1 MVLPTIFSA
10 HAPAAQHRARRQ
22 AAGIAAPAVTL
33 SPLDAFLLTRIAAFL
48 PHPLTVI
55 DFAAVA
61 TDGDSAAILHAA
73 EIPVIAPQVERMTP
87 MPRGD
92 SRAAM
97 RESRNGMHSGE
108 AIAATVPL
116 TTVQVRN
123 APVAAGMDD
132 WDAVIRMLPRGETA
146 LVLLAETA
154 TTAAHTG
161 EHLAWLAE
169 RVPDAPILLLPLG
182 ATGTGEV
189 LAQAV
194 HACPPGG
201 TRRLVALREQAPFF
215 ATSELGLVFSADN
228 AMMTV
233 VLERLVAMMTG
244 NFQFLP
250 LVQDAVQAAS
260 HIAAIEAELTRVQ
273 ATLAQ
278 VQVQVQAQV
287 AQVQPEVASSPTEM
301 VFEVARAHLE
311 RELAEKTRYAEWLE
325 SRLNHLEDEYIPW
338 KNTVLTGLEN
348 EVRNL
353 YASKM
358 LRMERLLRRVLR
370 RG

>member
-22 AAGIAAPAVTL
+22 AAGIPAPAVTL
-33 SPLDAFLLTRIAAFL
+33 SPLDAFLLTRLAAFL
-48 PHPLTVI
+48 PHPLTVV
-55 DFAAVA
+55 DFAAAA

-73 EIPVIAPQVERMTP
+73 GITVIAPQVERMNPTLH
-87 MPRGD
+87 GD
-92 SRAAM
+92 SRASM
-97 RESRNGMHSGE
+97 RESRNGTHSGE
-108 AIAATVPL
+108 AVSATMPL
-116 TTVQVRN
+116 TVSVRK
-123 APVAAGMDD
+123 APGADDMND
-132 WDAVIRMLPRGETA
+132 WDAVIRTLPRGETA

-154 TTAAHTG
+154 TGAAHTG
-161 EHLAWLAE
+161 EHLAWLAK

-215 ATSELGLVFSADN
+215 ATSELGLVFSVDN

-250 LVQDAVQAAS
+250 LVRDAVQAAS

-273 ATLAQ
+273 AKAKAKAEAEA
-278 VQVQVQAQV
+278 V
-287 AQVQPEVASSPTEM
+287 PEAVHPQ
-301 VFEVARAHLE
+301 LE
-311 RELAEKTRYAEWLE
+311 QEFAEKTRYAEWLE

-358 LRMERLLRRVLR
+358 LRVERVLRRVLR

>member
-33 SPLDAFLLTRIAAFL
+33 SPLDAFLLTRLAAFL
-48 PHPLTVI
+48 PHPLTVV
-55 DFAAVA
+55 DFAAAA

-73 EIPVIAPQVERMTP
+73 EIPVIAPRIERMDPT
-87 MPRGD
+87 PRGD
-92 SRAAM
+92 SRASM
-97 RESRNGMHSGE
+97 RESRNGTHSGE
-108 AIAATVPL
+108 AISATVPL
-116 TTVQVRN
+116 TVQVRN
-123 APVAAGMDD
+123 APVTDSMDD
-132 WDAVIRMLPRGETA
+132 WDAVIRTLPRGETA
-146 LVLLAETA
+146 LVLLAKTAATA
-154 TTAAHTG
+154 THTG

-189 LAQAV
+189 LAQAIQ
-194 HACPPGG
+194 ACPPGG

-250 LVQDAVQAAS
+250 LVRDAVQAAS
-260 HIAAIEAELTRVQ
+260 HITAIEAELTRVQ

-278 VQVQVQAQV
+278 VQATLAQAQV
-287 AQVQPEVASSPTEM
+287 VQVQPEAASTPTETAL
-301 VFEVARAHLE
+301 EAAHAHLE
-311 RELAEKTRYAEWLE
+311 QEFAEKTRYAEWLE
-325 SRLNHLEDEYIPW
+325 SRLNHLEGEYIPW
-338 KNTVLTGLEN
+338 KNTVLAGLEN

-353 YASKM
+353 YASKI
-358 LRMERLLRRVLR
+358 LRIERLLRRVLR